1 MSAGLLGQSLSARR
15 SFVAAMVSRAE
26 RELVAIGL
34 PLDTILNAVQVD
46 LLPNDVCAFCRVRPE
61 YRPAWDAADTRARNL
76 LDLVAWGLAYE
87 RTLSERVLAGFEG
100 CHARTYGRDM
110 RLSEKGRA
118 GGVKSGESRAEDIA
132 ERDASIWAGHAAGEK
147 VAVLARLHGLSER
160 QVKRILAK
168 QRVKN
173 RVTRT

>member
-34 PLDTILNAVQVD
+34 PLNTILNAVQVD

-61 YRPAWDAADTRARNL
+61 YRPAWDAADTRARDL

-110 RLSEKGRA
+110 HLSAKGRA
-118 GGVKSGESRAEDIA
+118 GGVASGKSRAGDKVDRNA
-132 ERDASIWAGHAAGEK
+132 VIWARYAAGEK
-147 VAVLARLHGLSER
+147 VAVLAKLHKLSER
-160 QVKRILAK
+160 QVERILAK
-168 QRVKN
+168 QRENSV
-173 RVTRT
+173 